1 MKTILVPT
9 NFSDYSTDAL
19 VTAASMIRAKG
30 GRIILMHNVETLLTN
45 WSRLS
50 ESERMKHPETRN
62 HTDKVF
68 REIQEMKA
76 GVLLTGLYVDP
87 LITYGVTS
95 DEIVAAAIQ
104 TKADLIVMGTGERK
118 VGRDFIGSTLQK
130 VVRETPCPV
139 LSIRKEIGDEKW
151 TKVLVPVSLDFDIA
165 LAFAEIAK
173 ISREFG
179 SVIQLLYVN
188 TPQHFKNT
196 ATVTKQMNA
205 FREKFPTL
213 RIETAVY
220 DHEQIEEGILEFA
233 KSAKPDYIAMI
244 TFEHKHAPSYQ
255 LSVTDHVLYH
265 ATVPVLAIYEGAQ
278 ILRRKTASPVE
289 SQG

>member
-30 GRIILMHNVETLLTN
+30 GRIVLMHNVETLLTN

-50 ESERMKHPETRN
+50 ESERMKHPEISN
-62 HTDKVF
+62 HTNKAF
-68 REIQEMKA
+68 REIQEMKS
-76 GVLLTGLYVDP
+76 GVLLSGLLIDR

-95 DEIVAAAIQ
+95 DEIVAASIQ
-104 TKADLIVMGTGERK
+104 TNADLVVMGFGEREPA
-118 VGRDFIGSTLQK
+118 RDFIGSTLQK
-130 VVRETPCPV
+130 VVRQTPCPV
-139 LSIRKEIGDEKW
+139 LSIRKEISNEKW
-151 TKVLVPVSLDFDIA
+151 TKILVPVSLDFDIA
-165 LAFAEIAK
+165 VPFAEIAK
-173 ISREFG
+173 ISMEFG

-196 ATVTKQMNA
+196 ATVNKQMNT
-205 FREKFPTL
+205 FQEKFPNL

-220 DHEQIEEGILEFA
+220 DHEDLEEGILEFA
-233 KSAKPDYIAMI
+233 KSAKVDCIAMI

-255 LSVTDHVLYH
+255 LSVTDHILYH

-278 ILRRKTASPVE
+278 ILQPNTVATA
-289 SQG
+289 

>member
-9 NFSDYSTDAL
+9 NFSNYSTDAL

-30 GRIILMHNVETLLTN
+30 GRIVLMHNVETLLTN

-50 ESERMKHPETRN
+50 ESERMNHPEISN
-62 HTDKVF
+62 HTNKVF
-68 REIQEMKA
+68 REIQEMKS
-76 GVLLTGLYVDP
+76 GVLLSGLSVDP

-104 TKADLIVMGTGERK
+104 TKADLIVMGSGEPK
-118 VGRDFIGSTLQK
+118 AGRDFIGSKLQR
-130 VVRETPCPV
+130 VVRQTSCPV
-139 LSIRKEIGDEKW
+139 LSIKKEISNEKW

-165 LAFAEIAK
+165 VPFEEIAK
-173 ISREFG
+173 ISMEFG

-196 ATVTKQMNA
+196 ATVKKQMNA
-205 FREKFPTL
+205 FKEKFPTL

-220 DHEQIEEGILEFA
+220 DHEEVEEGILEFA
-233 KSAKPDYIAMI
+233 KSEKADCIAMI
-244 TFEHKHAPSYQ
+244 TFEHKHAPGYQ
-255 LSVTDHVLYH
+255 LSVTDHILYH

-278 ILRRKTASPVE
+278 ILQPNTVATA
-289 SQG
+289 